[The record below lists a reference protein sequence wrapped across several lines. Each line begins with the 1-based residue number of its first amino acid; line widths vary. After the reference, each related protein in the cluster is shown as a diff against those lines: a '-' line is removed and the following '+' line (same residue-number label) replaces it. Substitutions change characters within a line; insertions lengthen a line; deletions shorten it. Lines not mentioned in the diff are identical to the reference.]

1 MIVIVSRAL
10 LLTLAT
16 CLHYETSVVSE
27 NTRCMAGTKMKL
39 ELSRVVQGRGRLG
52 VLKGLGRTGQ
62 HSLDVPG
69 CLLYTHFG
77 TVPHLTQETLH
88 TMNNLPSVTQVTL
101 SNM

>member
-1 MIVIVSRAL
+1 
-10 LLTLAT
+10 
-16 CLHYETSVVSE
+16 
-27 NTRCMAGTKMKL
+27 MAGTKMKL

-77 TVPHLTQETLH
+77 TVPHLTQDTLH
-88 TMNNLPSVTQVTL
+88 TMTNLPSVTQVTL